1 MSYGGAGD
9 KYNNSDLNLTRIPIK
24 YLSLSPEVALVATF
38 LHVLLHCLSPQASPQ
53 LFSLITLHYIIDES
67 HKKDGEMCHFFCFK
81 GEPTSMFL
89 NKDVFQIFDQC
100 GE

>member
-67 HKKDGEMCHFFCFK
+67 VSHIKKMEKCAISFVLKVNQHPYF
-81 GEPTSMFL
+81 
-89 NKDVFQIFDQC
+89 
-100 GE
+100 